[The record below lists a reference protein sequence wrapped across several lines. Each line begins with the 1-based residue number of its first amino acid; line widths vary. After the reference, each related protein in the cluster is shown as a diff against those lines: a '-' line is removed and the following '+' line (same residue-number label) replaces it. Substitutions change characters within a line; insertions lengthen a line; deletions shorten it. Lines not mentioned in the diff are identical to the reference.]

1 MISPLNG
8 RGTRVI
14 RTRRDATI
22 RTHCGAGTRPRRS
35 AGQRFFTA
43 PVARMLF
50 AVAGLAFV
58 LGCGYSA
65 SPALLPQHLKSV
77 AIPVFENGTP
87 EAELEQQVTDA
98 VIQRF
103 VRDNHLKVVDEKSA
117 SAVLRG
123 RVTQYKNSVFGFSNT
138 EQANEY
144 RVTIAVEV
152 TFKDLVKNRE
162 LWSDQ
167 VVKSANYYVQDVPGQ
182 TAKSDVDGRK
192 EAIEKI
198 ADEILARSVE
208 GW

>member
-1 MISPLNG
+1 
-8 RGTRVI
+8 
-14 RTRRDATI
+14 
-22 RTHCGAGTRPRRS
+22 
-35 AGQRFFTA
+35 
-43 PVARMLF
+43 MLF
-50 AVAGLAFV
+50 AAPGLALV

-65 SPALLPQHLKSV
+65 SPALLPQHLRSV